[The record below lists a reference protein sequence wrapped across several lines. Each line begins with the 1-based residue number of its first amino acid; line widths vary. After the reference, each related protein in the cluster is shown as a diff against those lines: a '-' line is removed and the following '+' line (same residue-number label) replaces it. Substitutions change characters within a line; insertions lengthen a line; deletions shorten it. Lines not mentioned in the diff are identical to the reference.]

1 MLSLPWFNGSCLHP
15 LHQFNEQGRGGI
27 TVKRCMQVAYW
38 LYLCSFHIGGKGLC
52 HLNKLFQTGEL
63 RQKVSQSPE
72 DSLTSA
78 AWQPDSRRFIAGG
91 TRGQFYMCVSI
102 SRALESFRRLHMWPV
117 LLVCEYL
124 QSPGVFQK
132 AAHVAS
138 STCVWVSPEP
148 WSLSEGCTCGQFY
161 LCVSISRALESFR
174 RLHMWPVLL
183 VCEYLQS
190 PGVFQKAAHV
200 ASSTCV

>member
-1 MLSLPWFNGSCLHP
+1 
-15 LHQFNEQGRGGI
+15 
-27 TVKRCMQVAYW
+27 MQVAYW
-38 LYLCSFHIGGKGLC
+38 FYLCSFHIGGKGLC

-117 LLVCEYL
+117 LHVCEYL
-124 QSPGVFQK
+124 QSPRVFQK

-138 STCVWVSPEP
+138 STCVWAPQSFWRMSPTILSKTRYCSFP
-148 WSLSEGCTCGQFY
+148 VSLSRCA
-161 LCVSISRALESFR
+161 SRKCFFR
-174 RLHMWPVLL
+174 TVVTSANQVQASAVAWRCLWKP
-183 VCEYLQS
+183 
-190 PGVFQKAAHV
+190 VFQYEVGIRWLTVYAV
-200 ASSTCV
+200 V

>member
-1 MLSLPWFNGSCLHP
+1 
-15 LHQFNEQGRGGI
+15 
-27 TVKRCMQVAYW
+27 MQVAYW

-117 LLVCEYL
+117 LLVCKYL
-124 QSPGVFQK
+124 QSPRVFQK
-132 AAHVAS
+132 AAHAAS

-161 LCVSISRALESFR
+161 LCVSPAAFLKDEVQPFWARPDIAHSRC
-174 RLHMWPVLL
+174 H
-183 VCEYLQS
+183 C
-190 PGVFQKAAHV
+190 PGVPQESVFFRTVVTSANQV
-200 ASSTCV
+200 QASAVV

>member
-1 MLSLPWFNGSCLHP
+1 MHAGRFLILPLFLSHWWRRF
-15 LHQFNEQGRGGI
+15 
-27 TVKRCMQVAYW
+27 
-38 LYLCSFHIGGKGLC
+38 C

-117 LLVCEYL
+117 LHVCE
-124 QSPGVFQK
+124 P
-132 AAHVAS
+132 
-138 STCVWVSPEP
+138 C
-148 WSLSEGCTCGQFY
+148 SLSEGWARPFWA
-161 LCVSISRALESFR
+161 SPDIAHSRCCCPGVPQGSVFSVQWSYQLIKYKLQLSCED
-174 RLHMWPVLL
+174 
-183 VCEYLQS
+183 VCENLCFS
-190 PGVFQKAAHV
+190 MK
-200 ASSTCV
+200 